1 MVGRRYCSENT
12 NTAGNM
18 SDIVTMMCAWPA
30 GSHRSNSMD
39 RNKWP
44 EMAEQERQAVVTIH
58 EERLEEVGEMLENG
72 VFEFVGSGRC
82 EEYL

>member
-1 MVGRRYCSENT
+1 
-12 NTAGNM
+12 
-18 SDIVTMMCAWPA
+18 
-30 GSHRSNSMD
+30 MD